1 MLDRERFK
9 VSATMKN
16 GKPVRLHCQCPMAKL
31 GRGCKH
37 AAALLY
43 AIEEE
48 NQTMSDPIRP
58 KTADATKESPI
69 NSSEQSSVKE
79 KSTPKKE
86 AIDAAALMES
96 WLKEDQNL
104 KQKEEARRIADQKQ
118 LPEIN
123 ASDYTLL
130 GD

>member
-1 MLDRERFK
+1 
-9 VSATMKN
+9 
-16 GKPVRLHCQCPMAKL
+16 
-31 GRGCKH
+31 
-37 AAALLY
+37 
-43 AIEEE
+43 
-48 NQTMSDPIRP
+48 MSDPIRP